1 MKATYKEFG
10 EYLQTVGELYT
21 SCGDKE
27 LEKGNEFYVLFDKLC
42 KMAPDDERGAE
53 RILELKD
60 AFCTSSEKYGCGWI
74 DQNAYKDDFE
84 AMFEYII
91 NDKLLESKRMFR
103 IEDFLKKHVEDDE
116 RKRKEM
122 LQSIV
127 DKVKACEVWMGK
139 RTVDLIVTDIMNHFS
154 HELSF
159 RKS

>member
-10 EYLQTVGELYT
+10 KYLQTVGELYA

-42 KMAPDDERGAE
+42 KMTPDDERGAE
-53 RILELKD
+53 CILELKD
-60 AFCTSSEKYGCGWI
+60 AFCTNSEKYGYGWI
-74 DQNAYKDDFE
+74 DPNAYKDDFE

-103 IEDFLKKHVEDDE
+103 IEDFLKKHAEDDE

-139 RTVDLIVTDIMNHFS
+139 RAVDLIVTDIMSHFS